1 MFVSGKVI
9 TLRDLSNMKARTKSG
24 PGNDL
29 HAVICDL
36 RRDPSLS
43 IEVFSDEEDNLL
55 GIFYQDTAMQSPDTN
70 DQSPNIDTSDQFPDT
85 SDQCPDSDTSNS
97 QCRNSQCPDSDT
109 NG

>member
-29 HAVICDL
+29 HAVIDDL

-43 IEVFSDEEDNLL
+43 IEVFCDEEDNLL
-55 GIFYQDTAMQSPDTN
+55 GIFYQDTARRMHHSRRCCLLMPR
-70 DQSPNIDTSDQFPDT
+70 TS
-85 SDQCPDSDTSNS
+85 
-97 QCRNSQCPDSDT
+97 
-109 NG
+109 